1 MKISNISMR
10 TENSKISDSNRF
22 RLYFIDKIDLRG
34 NKKIAL
40 SDLSIHYTWYNI
52 KEQYNNNKFRLSG
65 PTCSEDVT
73 ILGGSYK
80 IYQIQNYFLDE
91 VIKKHESNVKSNE
104 QSPIL
109 IYDNRIL
116 NRVSF
121 RIKTGYKL
129 ELLSNETM
137 RLLGDGPIIDTTKNG
152 ENVPKLEVVTN
163 VLVFCNLVENV
174 HLQDSKLLFSFVPNS
189 RFESL
194 LSITPQVLKYCDT
207 VDSIFDYIEI
217 SFADQNGRPSE
228 IDNDITVTIII
239 KNKYA

>member
-1 MKISNISMR
+1 MP
-10 TENSKISDSNRF
+10 
-22 RLYFIDKIDLRG
+22 
-34 NKKIAL
+34 
-40 SDLSIHYTWYNI
+40 
-52 KEQYNNNKFRLSG
+52 G
-65 PTCSEDVT
+65 PTWSEDVS
-73 ILGGSYK
+73 IRDGSYE
-80 IYQIQNYFLDE
+80 ISQIQNYFLDE
-91 VIKKHESNVKSNE
+91 VIKKHESNVQSNE

-109 IYDNRIL
+109 IYTNRIL

-129 ELLSNETM
+129 ELLTNETM

-152 ENVPKLEVVTN
+152 ENVPKLEIVRN

-174 HLQDSKLLFSFVPNS
+174 YLQDSKLLFSFVPNS
-189 RFESL
+189 RFGSL

-217 SFADQNGRPSE
+217 SFADQNGRPLE
-228 IDNDITVTIII
+228 TDDGITVTIII